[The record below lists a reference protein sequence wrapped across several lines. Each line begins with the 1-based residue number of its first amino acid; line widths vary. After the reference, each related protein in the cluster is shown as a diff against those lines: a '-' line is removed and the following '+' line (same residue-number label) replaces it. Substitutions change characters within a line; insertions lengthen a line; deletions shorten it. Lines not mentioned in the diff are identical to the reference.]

1 MDKIVKKRH
10 ERFSKEITLKVDLTS
25 GNFERTCFQCYWAAI
40 YRSINMIYSSYMHD
54 INENTTPASIHSVGE
69 CSQK

>member
-40 YRSINMIYSSYMHD
+40 YRSINMLCSSYIQD
-54 INENTTPASIHSVGE
+54 INENTTPAFMSFVG
-69 CSQK
+69 